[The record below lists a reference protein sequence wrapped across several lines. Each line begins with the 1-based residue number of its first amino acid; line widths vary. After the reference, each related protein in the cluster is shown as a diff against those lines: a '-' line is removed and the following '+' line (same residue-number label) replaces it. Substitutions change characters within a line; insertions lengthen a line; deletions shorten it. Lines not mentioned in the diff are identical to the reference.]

1 MYHQGVIVTDWSTG
15 ELLNAIEVRDNKT
28 ILQELELLK
37 PHYHQINFPDL
48 IASSEKIVVQMA
60 NKKRRDKRTATVNL
74 VIDTL
79 RGSVGDHQLDEI
91 GTLLSHID
99 VFEDAYDRIL
109 STLQKTAFAK
119 LAPER
124 QISTCLCFESYQFDR
139 VRHEINS
146 LLMAKTRSIP
156 HAVSF
161 RDAND
166 RPIPPEAVIDAI
178 VSAIG
183 ATLKMIAGA
192 QKWDTEGRITLPTF
206 EILDAQAS
214 STGGANEILA
224 HSWKTWNRLEELHRF
239 NGAPFT
245 LQTEASLPDGFP
257 PNVKR
262 LIRFGH
268 ARTAIYQM
276 PPRTEQET
284 SRTRTSWKMRSSRR

>member
-1 MYHQGVIVTDWSTG
+1 MTDWSTG